1 MKILEISFH
10 TNNNVHIYMSIQLC
24 YNFFS
29 IFRLTR
35 AFPSQ
40 KIDSHI
46 IEETEAGRK
55 FLETLR
61 KNEMHDDDD
70 DAGTVSVVK
79 VDASVSNEIENK
91 ENIFIPK
98 QEERISLRSRLERLL
113 VTYLKKLTSDRD
125 EDNDDYSEK
134 GYSENLRNRRNL
146 NNLTS
151 GILIDFNQNLTETN
165 EQNLTST
172 AMSETMSDDRKSVAI
187 VNGDYEE
194 STDAVNTN
202 DYLAAENSVEKVIVD
217 EKQVIV
223 SEDMDNPS
231 VHSSS
236 NHHQKENLVHKI
248 KLEYSDKEK
257 SVFQLNRLVL
267 EESFREKDNEYNI
280 RNVLNYR

>member
-1 MKILEISFH
+1 
-10 TNNNVHIYMSIQLC
+10 MSIQLC

-202 DYLAAENSVEKVIVD
+202 DYLAAENSEEKVIVD

-248 KLEYSDKEK
+248 KLECSDKEK

-267 EESFREKDNEYNI
+267 EESFREKDNENNI

>member
-248 KLEYSDKEK
+248 KLECSDKEK

>member
-1 MKILEISFH
+1 MYIG
-10 TNNNVHIYMSIQLC
+10 IQLC

-35 AFPSQ
+35 AFPYQ

-61 KNEMHDDDD
+61 KNEMHDDDV
-70 DAGTVSVVK
+70 DADSGTVSVVK

-151 GILIDFNQNLTETN
+151 GILIDINQNLTETY

-172 AMSETMSDDRKSVAI
+172 AMSETMSDDRKSVAF
-187 VNGDYEE
+187 VNGDYDE
-194 STDAVNTN
+194 STDAKTN
-202 DYLAAENSVEKVIVD
+202 DYLTAENSEEKVIID

-236 NHHQKENLVHKI
+236 NHQQKENLVHKI
-248 KLEYSDKEK
+248 KLECSDKEK